1 MDALS
6 GEPVP
11 STTWVSVITT
21 VQAHH
26 HCSQDPRQVKFC
38 AGHRAD
44 HTLPHTRVRQ
54 GPWLLAVLLCLS
66 PGSRSGAGFSA
77 CLGPRSFREAR
88 GPPPPVATGD
98 RGWEAQQER
107 ACREGVVQDGWPGV
121 VTLEGEGGGPTCS
134 HRRHRGVLA
143 GLGATSRMSEG
154 LASEH
159 FPRVTGTSGAGPA
172 WVFDL
177 FLEALY

>member
-134 HRRHRGVLA
+134 HCRHRGVLA